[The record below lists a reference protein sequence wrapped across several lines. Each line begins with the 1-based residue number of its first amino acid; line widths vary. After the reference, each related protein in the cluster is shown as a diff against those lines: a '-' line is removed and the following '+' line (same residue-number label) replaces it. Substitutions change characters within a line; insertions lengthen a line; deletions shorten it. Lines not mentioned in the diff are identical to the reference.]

1 MSSTTP
7 QGISAGEHLE
17 VVASEVALLAASL
30 VRDASGRA
38 AELGTKSSPTDIVTA
53 TDLQSERLIRDEL
66 LSRCPGSTI
75 VGEEFDDDAG
85 TNTVGWIV
93 DPIDGTVNFLY
104 GLPVVSV
111 SIAATVDHRT
121 VAGAVVDVLHE
132 ETFSASL
139 GRGAHIDGVPLS
151 QRRSTP
157 LADALVG
164 TGFSYDADRRKD
176 QSSILNRLLPSCR
189 DIRCMGSAA
198 LNLCWVA
205 GGRLDAYYEH
215 DTKPYDYAAGAI
227 IAAEAGVTVELPED
241 NGLGLTVAG
250 PGSTFDALRSIV
262 LSD

>member
-17 VVASEVALLAASL
+17 VVASEVAVLAASL

-38 AELGTKSSPTDIVTA
+38 AELGTKSSPTDVVTA

-104 GLPVVSV
+104 DLPVVAV
-111 SIAATVDHRT
+111 SIAATIDGKT
-121 VAGAVVDVLHE
+121 VAGAVCDVVRGE
-132 ETFSASL
+132 VFSAADGAGARRDGRRIDVAQPGSL
-139 GRGAHIDGVPLS
+139 SDSLI
-151 QRRSTP
+151 
-157 LADALVG
+157 G
-164 TGFSYDADRRKD
+164 TGFAYAAERRR
-176 QSSILNRLLPSCR
+176 QQTEILTRLLPSAR

-198 LNLCWVA
+198 LNLCWV
-205 GGRLDAYYEH
+205 GCGRLDGYYEQ
-215 DTKPYDYAAGAI
+215 DTKTYDYAAGALV
-227 IAAEAGVTVELPED
+227 AAEAGARVELPAQNELD
-241 NGLGLTVAG
+241 LSIAAS
-250 PGSTFDALRSIV
+250 PSIFDELRQLIDV
-262 LSD
+262 